1 MVMSVQATPEKSCTA
16 SVPVI
21 PKTLW
26 LVLVLVHIAGELG
39 FASSHSQRSFVPVS
53 QTLRVYEGPAAVKQ
67 SELCSV
73 SHSREALGW
82 ACAIPSRGF
91 QAGSQDSLVPAVYS
105 KEVTSSNT
113 SSSLGEVIGSLS
125 DRYEF

>member
-53 QTLRVYEGPAAVKQ
+53 QTLRVAT
-67 SELCSV
+67 
-73 SHSREALGW
+73 
-82 ACAIPSRGF
+82 RG
-91 QAGSQDSLVPAVYS
+91 QQL
-105 KEVTSSNT
+105 
-113 SSSLGEVIGSLS
+113 
-125 DRYEF
+125 

>member
-1 MVMSVQATPEKSCTA
+1 MNSGLPC
-16 SVPVI
+16 
-21 PKTLW
+21 
-26 LVLVLVHIAGELG
+26 HILKEAL
-39 FASSHSQRSFVPVS
+39 SQC
-53 QTLRVYEGPAAVKQ
+53 LRHCGSYEGPAAVKQ

-82 ACAIPSRGF
+82 ACAIHSRGF

-113 SSSLGEVIGSLS
+113 SSSSGEVIGSLS